1 MKKLSLFCA
10 IGVFAGL
17 VLFAGGCAGG
27 CGEEPSSSSGGG
39 AGDGKGGVGPS
50 SKGGS
55 GGEVSGMSENAKAK
69 PGDMKGNS
77 RFDSAKKGARKGTAL
92 EQAAETS
99 GEGGEPI
106 HGPRFKTVALADLP
120 ATLKAEAIS
129 RRSLVFERAPNCSA
143 CDLAEP
149 AVAQTADV
157 EFESYDF
164 FRVDLG
170 DVQLTTSTTLPIFL
184 MYKGS
189 AQTSQRAGLPFAR
202 ETTVDGLEGE
212 SAYRKRLRRWLRDAL
227 IQRDLNFGKR

>member
-1 MKKLSLFCA
+1 MKKLSLLCA
-10 IGVFAGL
+10 AGVFTGL
-17 VLFAGGCAGG
+17 ILFAGGCAGG

-39 AGDGKGGVGPS
+39 PGDGKGGVGPS
-50 SKGGS
+50 GKGAS

-69 PGDMKGNS
+69 PGDMKSDS
-77 RFDSAKKGARKGTAL
+77 RFDTAKKGAKKGTAL
-92 EQAAETS
+92 EQAAETAAP
-99 GEGGEPI
+99 GESI
-106 HGPRFKTVALADLP
+106 HGPRFKNVAPADLP
-120 ATLKAEAIS
+120 ATLKGEAIS

-170 DVQLTTSTTLPIFL
+170 DVRLTTSTTLPIFL

-189 AQTSQRAGLPFAR
+189 AQTSQRAGLPFPR
-202 ETTVDGLEGE
+202 EKTVDGLEGE

-227 IQRDLNFGKR
+227 IQRDLNFGKH